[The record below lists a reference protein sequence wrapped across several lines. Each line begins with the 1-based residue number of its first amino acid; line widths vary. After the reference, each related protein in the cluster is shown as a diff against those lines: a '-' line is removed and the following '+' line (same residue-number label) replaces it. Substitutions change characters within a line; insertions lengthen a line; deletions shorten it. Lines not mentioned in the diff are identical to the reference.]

1 MILEMYGLG
10 VQNGIVAPA
19 HLLNLASLKAP
30 RYFGIS
36 QVWDV
41 LDTLL
46 KLNFRYKRVWILMKL
61 AHLPDLHVYYIYIID
76 INVEHPRRSVSGKR
90 ATWSQLV

>member
-1 MILEMYGLG
+1 MILAMYGLG

-46 KLNFRYKRVWILMKL
+46 KLNFRYKRVWILIKL
-61 AHLPDLHVYYIYIID
+61 VHLPDLHVYIILYYIILYYIYI
-76 INVEHPRRSVSGKR
+76 S
-90 ATWSQLV
+90 

>member
-1 MILEMYGLG
+1 MILAMYGLG

-61 AHLPDLHVYYIYIID
+61 AHLPDLHVYIIYIYIY
-76 INVEHPRRSVSGKR
+76 HRY
-90 ATWSQLV
+90 